1 MRKDKYL
8 QNKQKQWWAIEMAM
22 LESYQHLVL
31 GQYRINNWKS
41 RDIPSH
47 RFKKKCSL
55 PHIGLIFYY
64 FLIWTLPLVFLLF
77 WNILG
82 IIEQAKVLWT
92 WCFLCSFFL
101 VRYYNQPLKHFPKV
115 SFAERHFH
123 PILICK
129 WVVRGLMYTYM
140 AVPYV
145 CRFT

>member
-1 MRKDKYL
+1 MMKDKYL
-8 QNKQKQWWAIEMAM
+8 QNKQKQWWAIEMAI

-47 RFKKKCSL
+47 RFKKKMFSSTNW
-55 PHIGLIFYY
+55 PHL
-64 FLIWTLPLVFLLF
+64 LLF
-77 WNILG
+77 SYLNLTTSLLTILKH
-82 IIEQAKVLWT
+82 IRHNWT
-92 WCFLCSFFL
+92 GQSSLNLMLSLLFFL

-115 SFAERHFH
+115 SFAKRHFH